1 MVDYRIRTFLTLYET
16 MNYRRTGEQLC
27 LSQPAVSQQIRGLEE
42 KYGCKLFVYDGRKLQ
57 ATPQAHRV
65 AEYARAALYNEQCLQ
80 QELAEPQTREVR
92 IGATKTIGEFVVA
105 QVLERYIRSSGD
117 SLKIVV
123 DNTRELLQEL
133 EHEELDFALIEGA
146 FDRSRF
152 GNCCF
157 RHARFVGLCRKDHP
171 FANRTVSVEE
181 LAGQC
186 LVVREMGS
194 GTRSILENS
203 LSERGYSL
211 DIFSRIICANQF
223 ALIIR
228 FVAAGAGITFAYE
241 PVGEGQPDL
250 TTFHLDCLD
259 EHREFSLVY
268 LKGTRVFSL
277 IQEILGEDTPA
288 ALLEAEGI
296 IHPPVPMVGTT

>member
-16 MNYRRTGEQLC
+16 RNYRKTGEQHC
-27 LSQPAVSQQIRGLEE
+27 LSQPAVTQQIHGLEE
-42 KYGCKLFVYDGRKLQ
+42 KYGCKLFQYDGRKLR
-57 ATPQAHRV
+57 ATPQADRV
-65 AEYARAALYNEQCLQ
+65 AEYARTALYNEQRLR
-80 QELAEPQTREVR
+80 QELAQPQTREVR
-92 IGATKTIGEFVVA
+92 IGATKTIGEFVVPQA
-105 QVLERYIRSSGD
+105 LERYIRRSGD

-123 DNTRELLQEL
+123 DNTRELLSQL

-157 RHARFVGLCRKDHP
+157 RRARFVGLCRKDHP
-171 FANRTVSVEE
+171 FAGRTVSVED

-186 LVVREMGS
+186 LVVREPGS
-194 GTRSILENS
+194 GTRGILENT
-203 LSERGYSL
+203 LAERGYSL
-211 DIFSRIICANQF
+211 DLFSRVICTNEF
-223 ALIIR
+223 SLIVR

-241 PVGEGQPDL
+241 PVGEGREDL

-277 IQEILGEDTPA
+277 IREVLGEDAPDGM
-288 ALLEAEGI
+288 EQD
-296 IHPPVPMVGTT
+296 